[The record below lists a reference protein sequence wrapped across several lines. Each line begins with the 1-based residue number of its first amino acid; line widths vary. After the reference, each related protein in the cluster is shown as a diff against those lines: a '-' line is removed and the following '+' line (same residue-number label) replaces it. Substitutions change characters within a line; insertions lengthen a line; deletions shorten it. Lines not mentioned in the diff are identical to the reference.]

1 MWEEQRHRPFASHCH
16 VLLPQPGHPRRD
28 SGYRAPV
35 LDKVYSALVLAGPVS
50 SPAGPV
56 TNMSH
61 LLLHAQAC
69 RLQATV
75 AKVHDGLSMGT
86 TGRAWG
92 SLAQRG
98 LGPRTKSSKVASV
111 FSTAVSE
118 QGGRGLAVYATAS
131 WEGPCVGGE
140 GGAHPM
146 GIKQS
151 LAFSLSSRREV
162 IFPGF
167 TLSAMDMDSTLRKR
181 VRRVANG

>member
-1 MWEEQRHRPFASHCH
+1 MSPERPVVSLGTHSWGSCFPAGSMWEEQRHRPFASHCH

-75 AKVHDGLSMGT
+75 AKVHAGLSMGA
-86 TGRAWG
+86 TGRAW
-92 SLAQRG
+92 A
-98 LGPRTKSSKVASV
+98 
-111 FSTAVSE
+111 
-118 QGGRGLAVYATAS
+118 
-131 WEGPCVGGE
+131 
-140 GGAHPM
+140 
-146 GIKQS
+146 
-151 LAFSLSSRREV
+151 
-162 IFPGF
+162 
-167 TLSAMDMDSTLRKR
+167 TLREGWGPGQR
-181 VRRVANG
+181 VQRWHQCSALQSRSREAEAWLCMPQGAGRALVWVVREALTPWGSSNLWPSRCPAGAR